1 MVANKEMMADEQHG
15 GEFYGVKVK
24 DVMDILYDEKICVM
38 DFQKDA
44 FLMMKLRAAICV
56 RGVAVT
62 YNNLAEAELN
72 LKKRQKSL
80 NESDAEVNARLALIQ
95 EDENFVNAKRDSFDE
110 LINFQKT
117 ERPDKFWKSTI
128 TNVI

>member
-1 MVANKEMMADEQHG
+1 M
-15 GEFYGVKVK
+15 
-24 DVMDILYDEKICVM
+24 ICVM
-38 DFQKDA
+38 DFKRDA
-44 FLMMKLRAAICV
+44 FLKMKLRGAICV
-56 RGVAVT
+56 RGEAVT

-72 LKKRQKSL
+72 LKKRQKSS

-95 EDENFVNAKRDSFDE
+95 EDENFVNDNRDSFDE

-128 TNVI
+128 KNVI